1 MRIMT
6 PSPAPAVD
14 LSAARR
20 VAVDAAEAAGALLS
34 AGVGGPLEIRPKG
47 TGGDVV
53 TELDTAAEEL
63 ILGRLRAAYPGHRII
78 AEESG
83 ILDGA
88 PGEEMVWLVDPLDGT
103 NNVAIGMPVYAV
115 GLALCAR
122 AEPVLGVVHDPVSGR
137 TWSAVRGEGAL
148 GPGGTPVTLAEH
160 PRPGRADNPVLAW
173 TQGHQVSADDQVA
186 CGLRSTLES
195 RCARMLQL
203 WAPLVAWT
211 MLARGDIDGI
221 VGYLPEIVDLPA
233 GALLAAEAGAELRR
247 LDGHPYELGI
257 DRTPSELGFVA
268 ARPELLDRL
277 LETTAE
283 FAAGPQQ
290 TGSAGQ
296 QERRDGG
303 RAARNGQYRP
313 REHELADGDAD
324 VPPAAPF
331 EPEQR
336 GERPPRR
343 DDRAHIRPDE
353 Q

>member
-1 MRIMT
+1 MRPTT
-6 PSPAPAVD
+6 PSPALPID
-14 LSAARR
+14 LAKARR

-34 AGVGGPLEIRPKG
+34 AGVGGPLDVRPKG

-53 TELDTAAEEL
+53 TELDTAAEDL
-63 ILGRLRAAYPGHRII
+63 IVGRLRAAYPGHRII

-83 ILDGA
+83 VLDGA

-137 TWSAVRGEGAL
+137 TWSAVRGRGTL
-148 GPGGTPVTLAEH
+148 GPGGTPLTLADR
-160 PRPGRADNPVLAW
+160 PRPGREKNPVLAW
-173 TQGHQVSADDQVA
+173 TQGHQVKAGDPVA
-186 CGLRSTLES
+186 FALRSALER

-211 MLARGDIDGI
+211 MLARGDIDGM

-247 LDGHPYELGI
+247 LDGEPYELGI
-257 DRTPSELGFVA
+257 DRPASELGFVA

-277 LETTAE
+277 LETTTKID
-283 FAAGPQQ
+283 Q
-290 TGSAGQ
+290 
-296 QERRDGG
+296 DGG
-303 RAARNGQYRP
+303 RTRVAW
-313 REHELADGDAD
+313 
-324 VPPAAPF
+324 
-331 EPEQR
+331 
-336 GERPPRR
+336 
-343 DDRAHIRPDE
+343 
-353 Q
+353 

>member
-1 MRIMT
+1 MRPTT
-6 PSPAPAVD
+6 PSAALPVD
-14 LSAARR
+14 LSEARG

-34 AGVGGPLEIRPKG
+34 AGVGGPLDVRPKG

-53 TELDTAAEEL
+53 TALDTAAEEL

-83 ILDGA
+83 VLDGA

-137 TWSAVRGEGAL
+137 TWSAVRGKGTL
-148 GPGGTPVTLAEH
+148 GPDGAPVRLPSR
-160 PRPGRADNPVLAW
+160 PRPGRRDNPVLAW
-173 TQGHQVSADDQVA
+173 TQGHQVTSDDPVA
-186 CGLRSTLES
+186 FALRTAVEK

-233 GALLAAEAGAELRR
+233 GALVAAEAGAELRR
-247 LDGHPYELGI
+247 LNGGPYEMGI
-257 DRTPSELGFVA
+257 DRPASELGFVA
-268 ARPELLDRL
+268 ARPDLLDRL
-277 LETTAE
+277 LETTTRI
-283 FAAGPQQ
+283 AGP
-290 TGSAGQ
+290 
-296 QERRDGG
+296 DG
-303 RAARNGQYRP
+303 RFP
-313 REHELADGDAD
+313 SSC
-324 VPPAAPF
+324 
-331 EPEQR
+331 
-336 GERPPRR
+336 
-343 DDRAHIRPDE
+343 
-353 Q
+353 